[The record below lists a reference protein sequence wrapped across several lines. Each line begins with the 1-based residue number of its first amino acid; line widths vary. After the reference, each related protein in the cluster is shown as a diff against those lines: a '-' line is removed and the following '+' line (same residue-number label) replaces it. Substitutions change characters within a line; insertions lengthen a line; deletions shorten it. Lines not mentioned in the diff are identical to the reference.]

1 MENVLIVHEVPWL
14 EPLEAFSTFAG
25 DPVAALLHGD
35 GANEMGRWSYIAA
48 SPFRTIIVDADME
61 ATIDGRPAQ
70 GDPFHLINI
79 ALKSFPIEELGP
91 APFLGGAVGFFG
103 YEMGG
108 LVESLPPPKT
118 GATNPALVVGLY
130 DVVVAFDHV
139 EQKTWVI
146 ATGFP
151 ETIDSLRRNRAQ
163 DRARWMI
170 DQIQSRPESQITM
183 CSAEWSAEQSRIEV
197 KDSIQAAIE
206 LINAGDAF
214 QTNITQRFIAQK
226 PKNTT
231 PWDLF
236 LQLRKT
242 LPSPFGAYVAGSS
255 KFHVLSASPERFLQ
269 ATRHGSV
276 ETRPIKGT
284 RPRHK
289 DPATDRQLATD
300 LAQSPKDN
308 AENLMI
314 VDLMRNDISR
324 VCESGSVSV
333 PQCCQVETFARVHH
347 LVSVVTGELRADK
360 SAIDLLRACFPG
372 GSVTGAPKVRAM
384 EIIHELEPSARGPY
398 CGAIAWIGFDGAMDS
413 AIVIRSLIVD
423 DDQVIAQAGGGIVA
437 DSDPSLE
444 YEEAMVK
451 LRPLLPVLD
460 PTATI

>member
-1 MENVLIVHEVPWL
+1 MENALIVRRVPWQD
-14 EPLEAFSTFAG
+14 PIAAFSPFAG

-35 GANEMGRWSYIAA
+35 GADEMGRWSYIAA
-48 SPFRTIIVDADME
+48 SPFSTIIVDADMKT
-61 ATIDGRPAQ
+61 TIDGRPVQ
-70 GDPFHLINI
+70 GDPFHLVNN
-79 ALKSFPIEELGP
+79 ALKNFPMRCTGP
-91 APFLGGAVGFFG
+91 SPFLGGAVGFFG

-108 LVESLPPPKT
+108 LVESLPRPKT
-118 GATNPALVVGLY
+118 GATNPSLVVGLY
-130 DVVVAFDHV
+130 DVIVAFDHI
-139 EQKTWVI
+139 EQKVWVI

-151 ETIDSLRRNRAQ
+151 ESTDSLRHSRAQ
-163 DRARWMI
+163 DRAQWMI
-170 DQIQSRPESQITM
+170 DQIQSRSESQSTQS
-183 CSAEWSAEQSRIEV
+183 CAEWSAEQTSADV
-197 KDSIQAAIE
+197 KTAIQSAIE
-206 LINAGDAF
+206 FINAGDIF
-214 QTNITQRFIAQK
+214 QANITQRFIAQK
-226 PKNTT
+226 PTNTT

-236 LQLRKT
+236 RQLRKA

-255 KFHVLSASPERFLQ
+255 NFHVLSASPERFLHV
-269 ATRHGSV
+269 TRNGSV

-284 RPRHK
+284 RPRHE
-289 DPATDRQLATD
+289 DPTKDRQLATD

-333 PQCCQVETFARVHH
+333 PQCCDVETFARVHH
-347 LVSVVTGELRADK
+347 LVSVVTGKLRADK

-384 EIIHELEPSARGPY
+384 EIIHDLEPTARGPY

-413 AIVIRSLIVD
+413 SIVIRSLTVD

-437 DSDPSLE
+437 DSDPALE

-451 LRPLLPVLD
+451 LRPLLSVLD
-460 PTATI
+460 PSATT